1 MEKNNEITSFL
12 KKEKECTEQ
21 ILTKHKEI
29 NQITNILLKARDSG
43 KTIFTIGNGGSGS
56 TASHF
61 VSDLLKTSI
70 TKGNKRF
77 KSISLVDNIPVTLA
91 WSNDVSYDDIFEQQL
106 KNYLT
111 DGDVLVAFSGS
122 GNSKNIL
129 KALKFASKFNVTCIG
144 FSGKT
149 GGKMKKF
156 CKICFKIPSD
166 DMLLIESQ
174 HVMICHC
181 IISFIRNQGTP
192 LFKYD

>member
-1 MEKNNEITSFL
+1 MNDNSEIISFL
-12 KKEKECTEQ
+12 KKEKECTEKI
-21 ILTKHKEI
+21 ILNSQEI
-29 NQITNILLKARDSG
+29 KKIIDILLNARDSG

-70 TKGNKRF
+70 TKENNRF
-77 KSISLVDNIPVTLA
+77 KSISLVDNIPVVLA
-91 WSNDVSYDDIFEQQL
+91 WSNDMSYDDIFEQQL
-106 KNYLT
+106 RNYLSE
-111 DGDVLVAFSGS
+111 GDVIIAFSGS
-122 GNSKNIL
+122 GNSKNLL
-129 KALKFASKFNVTCIG
+129 KALKYASDINVNCIG

-149 GGKMKKF
+149 GGAMEKF
-156 CKICFKIPSD
+156 CKICFKIPSN

-192 LFKYD
+192 LFKYE